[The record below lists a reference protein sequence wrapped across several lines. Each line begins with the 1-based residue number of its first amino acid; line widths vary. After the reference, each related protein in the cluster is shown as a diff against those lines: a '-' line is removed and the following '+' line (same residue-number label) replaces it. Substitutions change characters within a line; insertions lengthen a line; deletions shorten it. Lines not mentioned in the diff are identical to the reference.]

1 MPTCLS
7 SIRKIFWV
15 EYLCDSGLTGKGAL
29 GVRTRDNVSYRSSAD
44 ARRANCEAPERA
56 DTLDMC
62 AAVSI
67 PKTKKLHPEGQSFIC
82 SKALKFRM
90 PRGPLPHYRL
100 FDALHNIPDIIVTDI
115 RSGRQTETNAE
126 KRRLDVIGI
135 NRSTLI
141 DRLLVHWLPDRPAL
155 DLLAQH
161 EHSERLDILVR
172 LAIGGRA
179 GHLVDHT
186 RGAAHGRL
194 DHLLVRILLADD
206 TDRRIQRRCAQP
218 VIRLETPVLRL
229 LMYLNPRNIRQ
240 QLLVQLLHM
249 TMMLD
254 MRLQHRHLTTADTS
268 AHIRHA
274 VIIPYRRMSSSPYIY
289 YKYTITHTTHNEIT
303 LTKTKYRASVSAV
316 TGVGAPSILEIL
328 DINALQ
334 KRSAPTPPNNMGSA
348 RARQKFT

>member
-1 MPTCLS
+1 MPTCPS

-15 EYLCDSGLTGKGAL
+15 EYLCDSGLTGKGAP
-29 GVRTRDNVSYRSSAD
+29 GVRTRPLRG
-44 ARRANCEAPERA
+44 RRDTQTRNCGDVYNPRKQKN
-56 DTLDMC
+56 
-62 AAVSI
+62 SI
-67 PKTKKLHPEGQSFIC
+67 PKDRVFIC
-82 SKALKFRM
+82 SKSLKFRM

-100 FDALHNIPDIIVTDI
+100 TNALHDIPDIIVTDI

-141 DRLLVHWLPDRPAL
+141 NRLLVHWLPDRPAL

-186 RGAAHGRL
+186 RGTAHGRL

-229 LMYLNPRNIRQ
+229 LMYLNTRHIRQ

-249 TMMLD
+249 AMMRD
-254 MRLQHRHLTTADTS
+254 MRIQHRHLTTADTR

-274 VIIPYRRMSSSPYIY
+274 VIVPYRRMSSYPYIY

-303 LTKTKYRASVSAV
+303 LTKTNYRTSISAV

-328 DINALQ
+328 NINALQ